1 MPGLRA
7 PVHRRGRSVW
17 VQRGGNAGYGG
28 RLLRA
33 AGLGTRLPRRVPSAE
48 WPTRAPS
55 ERTCTTRAIPRE
67 IATHPFFFFSR
78 HFSPTS
84 FLFCLVLEGRVRSRK
99 ANTKSSRRWGGGEQG
114 AAQEPGPP
122 RPPRPR
128 PQPRPPAPFRPP
140 ARVARPGGQLLYWH
154 ALRPEAGPCRPP

>member
-28 RLLRA
+28 VSSGPRAWALASRA
-33 AGLGTRLPRRVPSAE
+33 ASPPRSGPPGPQASE
-48 WPTRAPS
+48 RAPPAPS
-55 ERTCTTRAIPRE
+55 RGKLQLIR
-67 IATHPFFFFSR
+67 FFSR

-84 FLFCLVLEGRVRSRK
+84 FFVLSRFGGQSEVQESK
-99 ANTKSSRRWGGGEQG
+99 HKTKPEVGRWGAEGGSG
-114 AAQEPGPP
+114 ARSSAPVRVPAP
-122 RPPRPR
+122 T
-128 PQPRPPAPFRPP
+128 PAPFRPP